1 MKKNFAGSNKRRIL
15 LFDFFRFP
23 VSQFE
28 IYIAP
33 NHTWPRI
40 RILSN
45 WPNLHISLS
54 LSLEWE
60 YILPSIH
67 LSFHPSL
74 PPSIYYIHTYIHIID
89 TYSTSTHP
97 YYTYIDTFTHTSI
110 HPFMH
115 TYIHPS
121 VHPRYSLIAVYP
133 TKAFIS
139 HDGET
144 SLLRYSNGLFS
155 RGSDTSKNI
164 VRLLI
169 MRSLEDL
176 EGCNSLW

>member
-33 NHTWPRI
+33 NHPWPRI
-40 RILSN
+40 RIPSN
-45 WPNLHISLS
+45 WPNLHLS
-54 LSLEWE
+54 LVRMRIHSP
-60 YILPSIH
+60 IDSSII
-67 LSFHPSL
+67 PSL
-74 PPSIYYIHTYIHIID
+74 PPSLHLLHTYIHIID

-144 SLLRYSNGLFS
+144 SLLRYSNGLYS